1 MPLRSTIISDGPVRG
16 VPCGNPIFTV
26 YRGIPYAAPTSG
38 MNRFRAPQKPESWKE
53 ERLCDTF
60 SDICMQDKLIGGMPF
75 SDFFLKEFYPYAYR
89 CSEDSLYLNV
99 WTPAQ
104 KMDEKLPVMFWI
116 HGGGLGS
123 GYGHEM
129 EFDGEAFC
137 KTGVILVTINYRVN
151 FFGFFAHPDLSAE
164 NEHHVSGNYG
174 FLDQVAALRWVHE
187 NISAFGGDPEN
198 VTIFG
203 QSAGGGSVISHLISR
218 LSDGLFK
225 KAIIESGSYGIT
237 TYAMGSTF
245 ESGVEWGRKACDVMG
260 KNIEELRMMDAD
272 DLLNQFQKAEK
283 AIGPLPKQLK
293 DGYVFEEAPGDAL
306 LKGNWKNVPIIAGSV
321 SGDRELMLGGI
332 GIAVKK
338 GLRPEDACIAGD
350 SLIGIRQA
358 SDGRVPSYIYYFEPD
373 IPGHNADGFVK
384 DGTAYHS
391 SELWYVFGTLSRCWR
406 HYDGRHYDLSNTMIR
421 YWTNFAKTGNPNSD
435 DVPEWLPF
443 TNDSELEMVLTDKG
457 CSCRRVEIADTVR
470 KAFMVNE

>member
-60 SDICMQDKLIGGMPF
+60 SDICMLDKLIGGMPF

-203 QSAGGGSVISHLISR
+203 QSAGGG
-218 LSDGLFK
+218 
-225 KAIIESGSYGIT
+225 A
-237 TYAMGSTF
+237 
-245 ESGVEWGRKACDVMG
+245 
-260 KNIEELRMMDAD
+260 
-272 DLLNQFQKAEK
+272 
-283 AIGPLPKQLK
+283 
-293 DGYVFEEAPGDAL
+293 
-306 LKGNWKNVPIIAGSV
+306 
-321 SGDRELMLGGI
+321 
-332 GIAVKK
+332 
-338 GLRPEDACIAGD
+338 
-350 SLIGIRQA
+350 
-358 SDGRVPSYIYYFEPD
+358 
-373 IPGHNADGFVK
+373 
-384 DGTAYHS
+384 
-391 SELWYVFGTLSRCWR
+391 
-406 HYDGRHYDLSNTMIR
+406 
-421 YWTNFAKTGNPNSD
+421 
-435 DVPEWLPF
+435 
-443 TNDSELEMVLTDKG
+443 
-457 CSCRRVEIADTVR
+457 
-470 KAFMVNE
+470 